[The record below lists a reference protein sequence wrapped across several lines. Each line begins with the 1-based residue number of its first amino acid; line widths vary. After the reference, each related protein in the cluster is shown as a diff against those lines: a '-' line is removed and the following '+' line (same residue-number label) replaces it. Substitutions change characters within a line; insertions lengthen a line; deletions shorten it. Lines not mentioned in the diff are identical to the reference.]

1 MNRAA
6 ARLPASVGGTNGRRD
21 RPFRALVA
29 LVYGTR
35 VPPLPDDPLRDR
47 VEVLARSPVLKR
59 ASPDTL
65 IQLASHSSTAQA
77 EGTDPLYTEGSPA
90 AYALLLVRGTVR
102 LDATI
107 AERTVPI
114 GWYRASEIIG
124 DEAVYEVTY
133 RTTAIPLGPVVFVR
147 LPARALRAALTSDA
161 ELNFAWGNEQYRRV
175 VETQL
180 RLGSLGATTYVRLAA
195 FLLNYARRF
204 GTKRAGANRIFLDE
218 KPTASQIAA
227 YLGVV
232 RQTVQKDLDKLEA
245 LRAIE
250 RVSGGGLY
258 LFPDVLARIAG
269 DEGPPSSR

>member
-1 MNRAA
+1 MP
-6 ARLPASVGGTNGRRD
+6 RLPDIT
-21 RPFRALVA
+21 LH
-29 LVYGTR
+29 
-35 VPPLPDDPLRDR
+35 DR
-47 VEVLARSPVLKR
+47 VEQLARSLVLER

-65 IQLASHSSTAQA
+65 IQIASSSSTAQA
-77 EGTDPLYTEGSPA
+77 EGPDPIYAEGSPA
-90 AYALLLVRGTVR
+90 AHALLLVRGTVR

-107 AERTVPI
+107 AERTVPV
-114 GWYRASEIIG
+114 GWYRPGEIIG
-124 DEAVYEVTY
+124 DEAVYEVRY
-133 RTTAIPLGPVVFVR
+133 RTTAIPLGSVMFVE
-147 LPARALRAALTSDA
+147 LPARALRAALAADA

-180 RLGSLGATTYVRLAA
+180 RLGSLGATTHVRLAA
-195 FLLNYARRF
+195 FLLNHARRF
-204 GTKRAGANRIFLDE
+204 GAERAGTNHIALDE

-232 RQTVQKDLDKLEA
+232 RQTVQRDLDKLEA

-250 RVSGGGLY
+250 RVSGGGLH

>member
-1 MNRAA
+1 
-6 ARLPASVGGTNGRRD
+6 
-21 RPFRALVA
+21 
-29 LVYGTR
+29 VYGAR

-47 VEVLARSPVLKR
+47 VDLLARSPVLKR

-65 IQLASHSSTAQA
+65 IQIASAGSTAQA
-77 EGTDPLYTEGSPA
+77 EGPDPIYTEGSPA
-90 AYALLLVRGTVR
+90 ACALLLVRGTVR

-114 GWYRASEIIG
+114 GWYRAREIIG

-133 RTTAIPLGPVVFVR
+133 RTTAIALSPVTFVQ
-147 LPARALRAALTSDA
+147 LPARVLRAALASDA
-161 ELNFAWGNEQYRRV
+161 ELNFAWGNEQYRRM

-180 RLGSLGATTYVRLAA
+180 RLGSLGATTHVRLAA
-195 FLLNYARRF
+195 FLLHHARRF
-204 GTKRAGANRIFLDE
+204 GTKKGGANHIFLEE

-245 LRAIE
+245 LHAIE
-250 RVSGGGLY
+250 RVSGGGLH
-258 LFPDVLARIAG
+258 LFPEVLARIAG
-269 DEGPPSSR
+269 NEGPPSSR